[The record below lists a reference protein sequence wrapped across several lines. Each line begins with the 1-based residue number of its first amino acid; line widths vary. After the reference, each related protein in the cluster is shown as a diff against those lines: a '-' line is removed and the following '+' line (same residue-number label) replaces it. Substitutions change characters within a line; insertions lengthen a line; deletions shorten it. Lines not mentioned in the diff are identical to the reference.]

1 MKPLFKI
8 FTALFVVGVALVFL
22 RMVMLEV
29 EAKRVNALLPV
40 KSQCTRLL
48 DAVQF
53 YSDTLHLDPPKT
65 NGLGFLLNVEECRK
79 MLINTNLNDPWGT
92 PYRLRFEGNFPA
104 IDSAGPDR
112 KFDTSDDIH
121 SF

>member
-1 MKPLFKI
+1 MKPMFKI
-8 FTALFVVGVALVFL
+8 MIALFVVGVVLVSF

-29 EAKRVNALLPV
+29 EAKRINALLPV
-40 KSQCTRLL
+40 RVQCQRFR
-48 DAVQF
+48 DAVQL
-53 YSDTLHLDPPKT
+53 YSDSLHFNPPIT

-79 MLINTNLNDPWGT
+79 MLVNTNLNDPWGT
-92 PYRLRFEGNFPA
+92 PYRLRFEGSFPV